1 MDDLVVGA
9 IAHYSWRKIEP
20 WVVSLERCG
29 FTGKKV
35 VIAHCLAAE
44 VIERLIEHGFYI
56 KSVAHHSRMIN
67 VDRFFFLWQL
77 LHEVEARYVISTDT
91 KDLVFQT
98 NPSNWL
104 ENNLPPHRLVV
115 GSECIAYKDEPWNL
129 QNMRSS
135 YGEEVRDWMKDKTVY
150 NSGNIA
156 GEANAVRDLCLN
168 IYLMGYHNIIPFTT
182 DQSALNVLIN
192 LSPWKGLTRLT
203 SMVDGWVCH
212 VANVADPTK
221 LTTVRSF
228 LQEPEPVMTADGFV
242 YPAGSNTPFCIL
254 HQYDRNPDWGRAIA
268 SRYAEQLA

>member
-9 IAHYSWRKIEP
+9 IAYYCWEKIEP

-29 FTGKKV
+29 YTGKKV
-35 VIAHCLAAE
+35 VITHCLAPE
-44 VIERLIEHGFYI
+44 VIERLVEHGFYI

-67 VDRFFFLWQL
+67 VDRFLFLWQL
-77 LHEVEARYVISTDT
+77 LHEIEARYVISTDT

-98 NPSNWL
+98 NPSSWL
-104 ENNLPPHRLVV
+104 ENNLSPHRLVV

-135 YGEEVRDWMKDKTVY
+135 YGEDVRNWMKDKTVY

-156 GEANAVRDLCLN
+156 GEANAIRDLCLN

-192 LSPWKGLTRLT
+192 LSPWKEFTRLT

-212 VANVADPTK
+212 VANVADPAK
-221 LTTVRSF
+221 LTTVRPF
-228 LQEPEPVMTADGFV
+228 LQEPEPVMAANGLV
-242 YPAGSNTPFCIL
+242 YPVGSNTPFCIL
-254 HQYDRNPDWGRAIA
+254 HQYDRNPDWRPAIA
-268 SRYAEQLA
+268 SRYSEQLA